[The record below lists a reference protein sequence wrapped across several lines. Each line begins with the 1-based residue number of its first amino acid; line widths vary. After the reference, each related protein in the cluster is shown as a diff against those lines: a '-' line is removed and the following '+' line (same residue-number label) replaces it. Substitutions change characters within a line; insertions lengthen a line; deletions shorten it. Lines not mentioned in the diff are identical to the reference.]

1 MRNIKK
7 IVNEMTLEEKVG
19 MCSGYDFWH
28 LKGIKRLN
36 IPSVMM
42 SDGPHGLRKQKDG
55 ADHLGINDSIEA
67 VCFPAGCATACSFDR
82 DLLYRLGEALGDEC
96 RAENVSIIL
105 GPSVNIKR
113 SPLGGRNFEYFSED
127 PYLSSQMAIH
137 HIKGVQSRGVGASL
151 KHFAANN
158 QENRRMTASSVIDE
172 RTLRE
177 IYLPS
182 FELAVKEAK
191 PWTVMTSYN
200 RLNGTYTSEDSR
212 LLIDLLRKEWGF
224 DGYVVSDWGA
234 VNNRVAGLEAGMDLE
249 MPGSNGTNDRLILDA
264 LLEGRLDESLLDT
277 TVSRILEK
285 IFEFLDN
292 RQEVRVNLEA
302 HHQLA
307 RQIANES
314 AVLLKNDGAL
324 PLHPTSKIAF
334 IGELA
339 VNPRYQGG
347 GSSHINSFK
356 VSSALEA
363 GIKLAPI
370 TYAQGY
376 EINVEETN
384 DCLLREAIEVA
395 KRSESVVIF
404 AGLPDS
410 FESEGYDRTHMQLP
424 KAQNELIAKVAAV
437 QPNTIVVLY
446 NGSPVEMPWVNDVK
460 GILEMYL
467 AGQAV
472 GESTVDLLF
481 GVANPCGKLAETFPV
496 RLQDTPTYLNYKV
509 INDEVHYGEGI
520 FVGYR
525 YYDTKEI
532 PVLFPFGHGLSYTQF
547 KYSNLELSHHELI
560 DIDELTVSLD
570 ITNTGTVAGKEI
582 VQLYVSDHTH
592 TTIRPKKELKNFMK
606 IELQPGETKRISMT
620 LDKRSFSWY
629 NPKISDWDLATGQY
643 NIQIGKSSSDIVL
656 SQIIVINSTLE
667 HALQVTLNTTVS
679 ELLENKKLKPLIE
692 SLLDAIEQ
700 EKGNAVSEKMQL
712 AMIQDMPLRALRSF
726 QGVDNYLINSLV
738 MTLNHLLKE

>member
-1 MRNIKK
+1 MRDLKK
-7 IVNEMTLEEKVG
+7 IVSEMTLEEKVG

-28 LKGIKRLN
+28 LKGVERLN

-42 SDGPHGLRKQKDG
+42 SDGPHGLRKQSDE
-55 ADHLGINDSIEA
+55 ADHLGINDSIKA
-67 VCFPAGCATACSFDR
+67 VCFPAGCTSACSFDR
-82 DLLYRLGEALGDEC
+82 DLLYRLGEALGLEC
-96 RAENVSIIL
+96 QAENVSVIL

-137 HIKGVQSRGVGASL
+137 HIKGVQSQGVGASI
-151 KHFAANN
+151 KHFVANN
-158 QENRRMTASSVIDE
+158 QEERRMTANSILDE

-200 RLNGTYTSEDSR
+200 RLNGTYTSEDPR
-212 LLIDLLRKEWGF
+212 LLTDILRKEWGF

-234 VNNRVAGLEAGMDLE
+234 VNNRIAGLEAGMDLE

-264 LLEGRLDESLLDT
+264 ILEGRLDENLLDT
-277 TVSRILEK
+277 VVARILEK
-285 IFEFLDN
+285 IFEFVDN
-292 RQEVRVNLEA
+292 RQEVVVDLEV

-314 AVLLKNDGAL
+314 AVLLKNDAVL
-324 PLHPTSKIAF
+324 PLSIMSKISF

-347 GSSHINSFK
+347 GSSHVNSFK

-363 GIKLAPI
+363 GLKVAPI

-376 EINVEETN
+376 EIKTEQTN
-384 DCLLREAIEVA
+384 EFLLQEAIEVA
-395 KRSESVVIF
+395 KQSEVAVIF
-404 AGLPDS
+404 AGLPDE
-410 FESEGYDRTHMQLP
+410 FESEGYDRMHMRLP
-424 KAQNELIAKVAAV
+424 NCQNELISKIVEV
-437 QPNTIVVLY
+437 QPNTVIVLH
-446 NGSPVEMPWVNDVK
+446 NGSPVEMPWVHSVK

-472 GESTVDLLF
+472 GESAVDLLF
-481 GVANPCGKLAETFPV
+481 GVANPCGKLAETFPI

-509 INDEVHYGEGI
+509 VNDEVYYGEGI

-547 KYSNLELSHHELI
+547 KYSNLGLSHQELLDTDELI
-560 DIDELTVSLD
+560 VSLD
-570 ITNTGTVAGKEI
+570 ITNTGTIAGKEI

-592 TTIRPKKELKNFMK
+592 TTIRPKKELKNFVK
-606 IELQPGETKRISMT
+606 IELQPGETKRISMMLT
-620 LDKRSFSWY
+620 KRSFSWY
-629 NPKISDWDLATGQY
+629 NPKISDWDLATGEY
-643 NIQIGKSSSDIVL
+643 EIQIGKSSTEILLNKTILVK
-656 SQIIVINSTLE
+656 STVQHPLE
-667 HALQVTLNTTVS
+667 VTLNTTIG
-679 ELLENKKLKPLIE
+679 ELLENKKLKPFID
-692 SLLDAIEQ
+692 SLLNSIDQNQSEAITEQ
-700 EKGNAVSEKMQL
+700 MQL
-712 AMIQDMPLRALRSF
+712 AMIKDMPLRALRSF
-726 QGVDNYLINSLV
+726 QGVDNDLIDSLV
-738 MTLNHLLKE
+738 MTLNHLLK

>member
-1 MRNIKK
+1 MRDLKK
-7 IVNEMTLEEKVG
+7 IVSEMTLEEKVG

-28 LKGIKRLN
+28 LKGVERLN
-36 IPSVMM
+36 IPPVMM
-42 SDGPHGLRKQKDG
+42 SDGPHGLRKQSDE
-55 ADHLGINDSIEA
+55 ADHLGINDSIKA
-67 VCFPAGCATACSFDR
+67 VCFPAGCTSACSFDR
-82 DLLYRLGEALGDEC
+82 DLLYRLGEALGLEC
-96 RAENVSIIL
+96 QAENVSVIL

-137 HIKGVQSRGVGASL
+137 HIKGVQSQGVGASI
-151 KHFAANN
+151 KHFVANN
-158 QENRRMTASSVIDE
+158 QEERRMTANSILDE

-200 RLNGTYTSEDSR
+200 RLNGTYTSEDPR
-212 LLIDLLRKEWGF
+212 LLTDILRKEWGF

-234 VNNRVAGLEAGMDLE
+234 VNNRIAGLEAGMDLE

-264 LLEGRLDESLLDT
+264 ILEGRLDENLLDT
-277 TVSRILEK
+277 VVARILEK
-285 IFEFLDN
+285 IFEFVDN
-292 RQEVRVNLEA
+292 RQEVVVDLEV

-307 RQIANES
+307 RQIVNES
-314 AVLLKNDGAL
+314 AVLLKNDAVL
-324 PLHPTSKIAF
+324 PLSIMSKISF

-347 GSSHINSFK
+347 GSSHVNSFK

-363 GIKLAPI
+363 GLKVAPI

-376 EINVEETN
+376 EIKTEQTN
-384 DCLLREAIEVA
+384 EFLLQEAIEVA
-395 KRSESVVIF
+395 KQSEVAVIF
-404 AGLPDS
+404 AGLPDE
-410 FESEGYDRTHMQLP
+410 FESEGYDRMHMRLP
-424 KAQNELIAKVAAV
+424 NCQNELISKIVEV
-437 QPNTIVVLY
+437 QPNTVIVLH
-446 NGSPVEMPWVNDVK
+446 NGSPVEMPWVHSVK

-472 GESTVDLLF
+472 GESAVDLLF
-481 GVANPCGKLAETFPV
+481 GVANPCGKLAETFPI

-509 INDEVHYGEGI
+509 VNDEVYYGEGI

-547 KYSNLELSHHELI
+547 KYSNLGLSHQELLDTDELI
-560 DIDELTVSLD
+560 VSLD
-570 ITNTGTVAGKEI
+570 ITNTGTIAGKEI

-592 TTIRPKKELKNFMK
+592 TTIRPKKELKNFVK
-606 IELQPGETKRISMT
+606 IELQPGETKRISMMLT
-620 LDKRSFSWY
+620 KRSFSWY
-629 NPKISDWDLATGQY
+629 NPKISDWDLATGEY
-643 NIQIGKSSSDIVL
+643 EIQIGKSSTEILLNKTILVK
-656 SQIIVINSTLE
+656 STVQHPLE
-667 HALQVTLNTTVS
+667 VTLNTTIG
-679 ELLENKKLKPLIE
+679 ELLENKKLKPFID
-692 SLLDAIEQ
+692 SLLNSIDQTQSEAITEQ
-700 EKGNAVSEKMQL
+700 MQL
-712 AMIQDMPLRALRSF
+712 AMIKDMPLRALRSF
-726 QGVDNYLINSLV
+726 QGVDNDLIDSLV
-738 MTLNHLLKE
+738 MTLNHLLK

>member
-1 MRNIKK
+1 MRDLKK
-7 IVNEMTLEEKVG
+7 IVSEMTLEEKVG

-28 LKGIKRLN
+28 LKGVERLN
-36 IPSVMM
+36 IPPVMM
-42 SDGPHGLRKQKDG
+42 SDGPHGLRKQSDE
-55 ADHLGINDSIEA
+55 ADHLGINDSIKA
-67 VCFPAGCATACSFDR
+67 VCFPAGCTSACSFDR
-82 DLLYRLGEALGDEC
+82 DLLYRLGEALGLEC
-96 RAENVSIIL
+96 QAENVSVIL

-137 HIKGVQSRGVGASL
+137 HIKGVQSQGVGASI
-151 KHFAANN
+151 KHFVANN
-158 QENRRMTASSVIDE
+158 QEERRMTANSILDE

-200 RLNGTYTSEDSR
+200 RLNGTYTSEDPR
-212 LLIDLLRKEWGF
+212 LLTDILRKEWGF

-234 VNNRVAGLEAGMDLE
+234 VNNRIAGLEAGMDLE

-264 LLEGRLDESLLDT
+264 ILEGRLDENLLDT
-277 TVSRILEK
+277 VVARILEK
-285 IFEFLDN
+285 IFEFVDN
-292 RQEVRVNLEA
+292 RQEVVVDLEV

-314 AVLLKNDGAL
+314 AVLLKNDAVL
-324 PLHPTSKIAF
+324 PLSIMSKISF
-334 IGELA
+334 SGELA

-347 GSSHINSFK
+347 GSSHVNSFK

-363 GIKLAPI
+363 GLKVAPI

-376 EINVEETN
+376 EIKTEQTN
-384 DCLLREAIEVA
+384 EFLLQEAIEVA
-395 KRSESVVIF
+395 KQSEVAVIF
-404 AGLPDS
+404 AGLPDE
-410 FESEGYDRTHMQLP
+410 FESEGYDRMHMRLP
-424 KAQNELIAKVAAV
+424 NCQNELISKIVEV
-437 QPNTIVVLY
+437 QPNTVIVLH
-446 NGSPVEMPWVNDVK
+446 NGSPVEMPWVHSVK

-472 GESTVDLLF
+472 GESAVDLLF
-481 GVANPCGKLAETFPV
+481 GVANPCGKLAETFPI

-509 INDEVHYGEGI
+509 VNDEVYYGEGI

-547 KYSNLELSHHELI
+547 KYSNLGLSHQELLDTDELI
-560 DIDELTVSLD
+560 VNLD

-592 TTIRPKKELKNFMK
+592 TTIRPKKELKNFVK
-606 IELQPGETKRISMT
+606 IEVQPGETKRISMT
-620 LDKRSFSWY
+620 LTKRSFSWY
-629 NPKISDWDLATGQY
+629 NPKISDWDLATGEY
-643 NIQIGKSSSDIVL
+643 EIQIGKSSTEILLNKTILVK
-656 SQIIVINSTLE
+656 STVQHPLE
-667 HALQVTLNTTVS
+667 VTLNTTIG
-679 ELLENKKLKPLIE
+679 ELLENKKLKPFID
-692 SLLDAIEQ
+692 SLLNSIDQTQSEAITEQ
-700 EKGNAVSEKMQL
+700 MQL
-712 AMIQDMPLRALRSF
+712 AMIKDMPLRALRSF
-726 QGVDNYLINSLV
+726 QGVDNDLIDSLV
-738 MTLNHLLKE
+738 MTLNHLLK

>member
-1 MRNIKK
+1 MRDLKK
-7 IVNEMTLEEKVG
+7 IVSEMTLEEKVG

-28 LKGIKRLN
+28 LKGVERLN
-36 IPSVMM
+36 IPPVMM
-42 SDGPHGLRKQKDG
+42 SDGPHGLRKQSDE
-55 ADHLGINDSIEA
+55 ADHLGINDSIKA
-67 VCFPAGCATACSFDR
+67 VCFPAGCTSACSFDR
-82 DLLYRLGEALGDEC
+82 DLLYRLGEALGLEC
-96 RAENVSIIL
+96 QAENVSVIL

-137 HIKGVQSRGVGASL
+137 HIKGVQSQGVGASI
-151 KHFAANN
+151 KHFVANN
-158 QENRRMTASSVIDE
+158 QEERRMTANSILDE

-200 RLNGTYTSEDSR
+200 RLNGTYTSEDPR
-212 LLIDLLRKEWGF
+212 LLTDILRKEWGF

-234 VNNRVAGLEAGMDLE
+234 VNNRIAGLEAGMDLE

-264 LLEGRLDESLLDT
+264 ILEGRLDENLLDT
-277 TVSRILEK
+277 VVARILEK
-285 IFEFLDN
+285 IFEFVDN
-292 RQEVRVNLEA
+292 RQEVVVDLEV

-314 AVLLKNDGAL
+314 AVLLKNDAVL
-324 PLHPTSKIAF
+324 PLSIMSKISF

-347 GSSHINSFK
+347 GSSHVNSFK

-363 GIKLAPI
+363 GLKVAPI

-376 EINVEETN
+376 EIKTEQTN
-384 DCLLREAIEVA
+384 EFLLQEAIEVA
-395 KRSESVVIF
+395 KQSEVAVIF
-404 AGLPDS
+404 AGLPDE
-410 FESEGYDRTHMQLP
+410 FESEGYDRMHMRLP
-424 KAQNELIAKVAAV
+424 NCQNELISKIVEV
-437 QPNTIVVLY
+437 QPNTVIVLH
-446 NGSPVEMPWVNDVK
+446 NGSPVEMPWVHSVK

-472 GESTVDLLF
+472 GESAVDLLF
-481 GVANPCGKLAETFPV
+481 GVANPCGKLAETFPI

-509 INDEVHYGEGI
+509 VNDEVYYGEGI

-547 KYSNLELSHHELI
+547 KYSNLGLSHQELLDTDELI
-560 DIDELTVSLD
+560 VSLD

-592 TTIRPKKELKNFMK
+592 TTIRPKKELKNFVK
-606 IELQPGETKRISMT
+606 IELQPGETKRISMMLT
-620 LDKRSFSWY
+620 KRSFSWY
-629 NPKISDWDLATGQY
+629 NPKISDWDLATGEY
-643 NIQIGKSSSDIVL
+643 EIQIGKSSTEILLNKTILVK
-656 SQIIVINSTLE
+656 STVQHPLE
-667 HALQVTLNTTVS
+667 VTLNTTIG
-679 ELLENKKLKPLIE
+679 ELLENKKLKPFID
-692 SLLDAIEQ
+692 SLLNSIDQTQSEAITEQ
-700 EKGNAVSEKMQL
+700 MQL
-712 AMIQDMPLRALRSF
+712 AMIKDMPLRALRSF
-726 QGVDNYLINSLV
+726 QGVDNDLIDSLV
-738 MTLNHLLKE
+738 MTLNHLLK

>member
-1 MRNIKK
+1 MRDIKE
-7 IVNEMTLEEKVG
+7 IVSEMTLEEKVG

-28 LKGIKRLN
+28 LKGVERLN

-42 SDGPHGLRKQKDG
+42 SDGPHGLRKQSDE
-55 ADHLGINDSIEA
+55 ADHLGINDSIKA
-67 VCFPAGCATACSFDR
+67 VCFPAGCTSACSFDR
-82 DLLYRLGEALGDEC
+82 DLLYRLGEALGLEC
-96 RAENVSIIL
+96 QAENVSVIL

-137 HIKGVQSRGVGASL
+137 HIKGVQSQGVGASI
-151 KHFAANN
+151 KHFVANN
-158 QENRRMTASSVIDE
+158 QEERRMTANSILDE

-200 RLNGTYTSEDSR
+200 RLNGTYTSEDPR
-212 LLIDLLRKEWGF
+212 LLTDILRKEWGF

-234 VNNRVAGLEAGMDLE
+234 VNNRIAGLEAGMDLE

-264 LLEGRLDESLLDT
+264 ILEGRLDENLLDT
-277 TVSRILEK
+277 VVARILEK
-285 IFEFLDN
+285 IFEFVDN
-292 RQEVRVNLEA
+292 RQEVVVDLEA

-314 AVLLKNDGAL
+314 AVLLKNDAVL
-324 PLHPTSKIAF
+324 PLSIMSKISF

-347 GSSHINSFK
+347 GSSHVNSFK

-363 GIKLAPI
+363 GLKVAPI

-376 EINVEETN
+376 EIKTEQTN
-384 DCLLREAIEVA
+384 EFLLQEAIEVA
-395 KRSESVVIF
+395 KQSEVAVIF
-404 AGLPDS
+404 AGLPDE
-410 FESEGYDRTHMQLP
+410 FESEGYDRMHMRLP
-424 KAQNELIAKVAAV
+424 NCQNELISKIVEV
-437 QPNTIVVLY
+437 QPNTVIVLH
-446 NGSPVEMPWVNDVK
+446 NGSPVEMPWVHSVK

-472 GESTVDLLF
+472 GESAVDLLF
-481 GVANPCGKLAETFPV
+481 GVANPCGKLAETFPI

-509 INDEVHYGEGI
+509 VNDEVYYGEGI

-547 KYSNLELSHHELI
+547 KYSNLELSHQELLDTDELI
-560 DIDELTVSLD
+560 VSLD

-582 VQLYVSDHTH
+582 VQLYVSDYTH
-592 TTIRPKKELKNFMK
+592 TTIRPKKELKNFVK
-606 IELQPGETKRISMT
+606 IELQPGETKRISMMLT
-620 LDKRSFSWY
+620 KRSFSWY
-629 NPKISDWDLATGQY
+629 NPKISDWDLATGEY
-643 NIQIGKSSSDIVL
+643 EIQIGKSSTEILLNKTILVK
-656 SQIIVINSTLE
+656 STVQHPLE
-667 HALQVTLNTTVS
+667 VTLNTTIG
-679 ELLENKKLKPLIE
+679 ELLENKKLKPFID
-692 SLLDAIEQ
+692 SLLNSIDQTQSEAITEQ
-700 EKGNAVSEKMQL
+700 MQL
-712 AMIQDMPLRALRSF
+712 AMIKDMPLRALRSF
-726 QGVDNYLINSLV
+726 QGVDNDLIDSLV
-738 MTLNHLLKE
+738 MTLNHLLK

>member
-1 MRNIKK
+1 MRDLKK
-7 IVNEMTLEEKVG
+7 IVSEMTLEEKVG

-28 LKGIKRLN
+28 LKGVERLN
-36 IPSVMM
+36 IPPVMM
-42 SDGPHGLRKQKDG
+42 SDGPHGLRKQSDE
-55 ADHLGINDSIEA
+55 ADHLGINDSIKA
-67 VCFPAGCATACSFDR
+67 VCFPAGCTSACSFDR
-82 DLLYRLGEALGDEC
+82 DLLYRLGEALGLEC
-96 RAENVSIIL
+96 QAENVSVIL

-137 HIKGVQSRGVGASL
+137 HIKGVQSQGVGASI
-151 KHFAANN
+151 KHFVANN
-158 QENRRMTASSVIDE
+158 QEERRMTANSILDE

-200 RLNGTYTSEDSR
+200 RLNGTYTSEDPR
-212 LLIDLLRKEWGF
+212 LLTDILRKEWGF

-234 VNNRVAGLEAGMDLE
+234 VNNRIAGLEAGMDLE

-264 LLEGRLDESLLDT
+264 ILEGRLDENLLDT
-277 TVSRILEK
+277 VVARILEK
-285 IFEFLDN
+285 IFEFVDN
-292 RQEVRVNLEA
+292 RQEVVVDLEV

-314 AVLLKNDGAL
+314 AVLLKNDAVL
-324 PLHPTSKIAF
+324 PLSIMSKISF

-347 GSSHINSFK
+347 GSSHVNSFK

-363 GIKLAPI
+363 GLKVAPI

-376 EINVEETN
+376 EIKTEQTN
-384 DCLLREAIEVA
+384 EFLLQEAIEVA
-395 KRSESVVIF
+395 KQSEVAVIF
-404 AGLPDS
+404 AGLPDE
-410 FESEGYDRTHMQLP
+410 FESEGYDRMHMRLP
-424 KAQNELIAKVAAV
+424 NCQNELISKIVEV
-437 QPNTIVVLY
+437 QPNTVIVLH
-446 NGSPVEMPWVNDVK
+446 NGSPVEMPWVHSVK

-472 GESTVDLLF
+472 GESAVDLLF
-481 GVANPCGKLAETFPV
+481 GVANPCGKLAETFPI

-509 INDEVHYGEGI
+509 VNDEVYYGEGI

-547 KYSNLELSHHELI
+547 KYSNLGLSHQELLDTDELI
-560 DIDELTVSLD
+560 VNLD

-592 TTIRPKKELKNFMK
+592 TTIRPKKELKNFVK
-606 IELQPGETKRISMT
+606 IEVQPGETKRISMT
-620 LDKRSFSWY
+620 LTKRSFSWY
-629 NPKISDWDLATGQY
+629 NPKISDWDLATGEY
-643 NIQIGKSSSDIVL
+643 EIQIGKSSTEILLNKTILVK
-656 SQIIVINSTLE
+656 STVQHPLE
-667 HALQVTLNTTVS
+667 VTLNTTIG
-679 ELLENKKLKPLIE
+679 ELLENKKLKPFID
-692 SLLDAIEQ
+692 SLLNSIDQTQSEAITEQ
-700 EKGNAVSEKMQL
+700 MQL
-712 AMIQDMPLRALRSF
+712 AMIKDMPLRALRSF
-726 QGVDNYLINSLV
+726 QGVDNDLIDSLV
-738 MTLNHLLKE
+738 MTLNHLLK

>member
-1 MRNIKK
+1 MRDLKK
-7 IVNEMTLEEKVG
+7 IVSEMTLEEKVG

-28 LKGIKRLN
+28 LKGVERLN
-36 IPSVMM
+36 IPPVMM
-42 SDGPHGLRKQKDG
+42 SDGPHGLRKQSDE
-55 ADHLGINDSIEA
+55 ADHLGINDSIKA
-67 VCFPAGCATACSFDR
+67 VCFPAGCTSACSFDR
-82 DLLYRLGEALGDEC
+82 DLLYRLGEALGLEC
-96 RAENVSIIL
+96 QAENVSVIL

-137 HIKGVQSRGVGASL
+137 HIKGVQSQGVGASI
-151 KHFAANN
+151 KHFVANN
-158 QENRRMTASSVIDE
+158 QEERRMTANSILDE

-200 RLNGTYTSEDSR
+200 RLNGTYTSEDPR
-212 LLIDLLRKEWGF
+212 LLTDILRKEWGF

-234 VNNRVAGLEAGMDLE
+234 VNNRIAGLESGMDLE

-264 LLEGRLDESLLDT
+264 ILEGRLDENLLDT
-277 TVSRILEK
+277 VVARILEK
-285 IFEFLDN
+285 IFEFVDN
-292 RQEVRVNLEA
+292 RQEVVVDLEV

-314 AVLLKNDGAL
+314 AVLLKNDAVL
-324 PLHPTSKIAF
+324 PLSIMSKISF

-347 GSSHINSFK
+347 GSSHVNSFK

-363 GIKLAPI
+363 GLKVAPI

-376 EINVEETN
+376 EIKTEQTN
-384 DCLLREAIEVA
+384 EFLLQEAIEVA
-395 KRSESVVIF
+395 KQSEVAVIF
-404 AGLPDS
+404 AGLPDE
-410 FESEGYDRTHMQLP
+410 FESEGYDRMHMRLP
-424 KAQNELIAKVAAV
+424 NCQNELISKIVEV
-437 QPNTIVVLY
+437 QPNTVIVLH
-446 NGSPVEMPWVNDVK
+446 NGSPVEMPWVHSVK

-472 GESTVDLLF
+472 GESAVDLLF
-481 GVANPCGKLAETFPV
+481 GVANPCGKLAETFPI

-509 INDEVHYGEGI
+509 VNDEVYYGEGI

-547 KYSNLELSHHELI
+547 KYSNLGLSHQELLDTDELI
-560 DIDELTVSLD
+560 VSLD

-592 TTIRPKKELKNFMK
+592 TTIRPKKELKNFVK
-606 IELQPGETKRISMT
+606 IELQPGETKRISMMLT
-620 LDKRSFSWY
+620 KRSFSWY
-629 NPKISDWDLATGQY
+629 NPKISDWDLATGEY
-643 NIQIGKSSSDIVL
+643 EIQIGKSSTEILLNKTILVK
-656 SQIIVINSTLE
+656 STVQHPLE
-667 HALQVTLNTTVS
+667 VTLNTTIG
-679 ELLENKKLKPLIE
+679 ELLENKKLKPFID
-692 SLLDAIEQ
+692 SLLNSIDQNQSEAITEQ
-700 EKGNAVSEKMQL
+700 MQL
-712 AMIQDMPLRALRSF
+712 AMIKDMPLRALRSF
-726 QGVDNYLINSLV
+726 QGVDNDLIDSLV
-738 MTLNHLLKE
+738 MTLNHLLK

>member
-1 MRNIKK
+1 MRDIKK
-7 IVNEMTLEEKVG
+7 IVSEMTLEEKVG
-19 MCSGYDFWH
+19 MCSGCDFWH
-28 LKGIKRLN
+28 LKGVERLN

-42 SDGPHGLRKQKDG
+42 SDGPHGLRKQRDE
-55 ADHLGINDSIEA
+55 ADHLGINDSIKA
-67 VCFPAGCATACSFDR
+67 VCFPTGCTSACSFDR
-82 DLLYRLGEALGDEC
+82 DLIYRLGEALGLEC
-96 RAENVSIIL
+96 QAENVSVIL

-137 HIKGVQSRGVGASL
+137 HIKGVQSQGVGASI
-151 KHFAANN
+151 KHFVANN
-158 QENRRMTASSVIDE
+158 QEERRMTVNSILDE

-212 LLIDLLRKEWGF
+212 LLTDILRKEWGF

-234 VNNRVAGLEAGMDLE
+234 VNNRVAGLQAGMDLE
-249 MPGSNGTNDRLILDA
+249 MPGSNGTNDRLILDGI
-264 LLEGRLDESLLDT
+264 LEGKLDESLLDT
-277 TVSRILEK
+277 TVARILEK
-285 IFEFLDN
+285 IFEFVDN
-292 RQEVRVNLEA
+292 RQEVVVDLEA

-314 AVLLKNDGAL
+314 AVLLKNDAIL
-324 PLHPTSKIAF
+324 PLSSMLKISF

-347 GSSHINSFK
+347 GSSHVNSFK

-363 GIKLAPI
+363 GLKIAPI

-376 EINVEETN
+376 EIKTEQTN
-384 DCLLREAIEVA
+384 EFLLQEAIEVA
-395 KRSESVVIF
+395 QQSEVTVIF
-404 AGLPDS
+404 AGLADE
-410 FESEGYDRTHMQLP
+410 FESEGYDRMHMRLP
-424 KAQNELIAKVAAV
+424 NCQNELISKIVEV
-437 QPNTIVVLY
+437 QPNTVIVLY
-446 NGSPVEMPWVNDVK
+446 NGSPVEMPWVHNVK

-481 GVANPCGKLAETFPV
+481 GVANPCGKLAETFPI
-496 RLQDTPTYLNYKV
+496 RLQDTPAYFNHKV
-509 INDEVHYGEGI
+509 INDEVYYGEGI

-547 KYSNLELSHHELI
+547 KYSNLELSHQELLDTDELI
-560 DIDELTVSLD
+560 VSLD
-570 ITNTGTVAGKEI
+570 ITNTGTVEGKEI

-592 TTIRPKKELKNFMK
+592 TTIRPKKELKNFVK
-606 IELQPGETKRISMT
+606 IELQPGETKYISMT
-620 LDKRSFSWY
+620 LTKRSFSWY
-629 NPKISDWDLATGQY
+629 NPKISDWDLATGEY
-643 NIQIGKSSSDIVL
+643 EIQIGKSSTEILLNKTILVK
-656 SQIIVINSTLE
+656 STVQHPLE
-667 HALQVTLNTTVS
+667 VTLNTTIG
-679 ELLENKKLKPLIE
+679 ELLENKKLKPFID
-692 SLLDAIEQ
+692 SLLNSIDQTQSEAITEQ
-700 EKGNAVSEKMQL
+700 MQQ
-712 AMIQDMPLRALRSF
+712 AMIKDMPLRALRSF
-726 QGVDNYLINSLV
+726 QGVDNDLINSLV
-738 MTLNHLLKE
+738 ITLNHLLK

>member
-1 MRNIKK
+1 MRNIEK

-96 RAENVSIIL
+96 QAENVSIIL

-292 RQEVRVNLEA
+292 RQEVRVDLEA

-314 AVLLKNDGAL
+314 AVLLKNDGVL

-424 KAQNELIAKVAAV
+424 KAQNELIVKVAAV

-547 KYSNLELSHHELI
+547 KYSNLELSHHELL

-656 SQIIVINSTLE
+656 SQTIVINSTLE
-667 HALQVTLNTTVS
+667 HPLQVTLNTTVS